1 MDERFTR
8 RANWITPPRLAAGP
22 AAVAEAYFYSRRPDL
37 SEQRNGFWYFRRRF
51 DLPSDA
57 AEAVA
62 HVSAD
67 GRYHLYVNGVFVGR
81 GPARCDPAF
90 QSYDARDI
98 APYLRKGPNVV
109 ALLLHSYGRDMSW
122 YQLPPLHHLAAFG
135 CASLFFQ
142 ADVLTEDGKRIEI
155 DSDDAWL
162 VQKADAWEQQTM
174 YGPVGY
180 MEVFDAGK
188 APGGW
193 TETDFDDGGWT
204 KAVAPEFPA
213 LNLAT
218 PTRPFPV
225 MAPRGIPFLSEE
237 ERLPESVAG
246 TGEVAPARDAADPFE
261 QAEKESIAP
270 AREGRIRGAEALPS
284 GGEAVVAP
292 DGEKGAA
299 IVLDFGDT
307 VTGYPRLDLTAP
319 DGAVIDIAYS
329 ERLRDG
335 RPELPQRGP
344 ITSPTVH
351 RYVARDGRQSWE
363 KFEWAGFRYL
373 QLTVRNP
380 QGPVKLHRVSLNETM
395 YPVEERGSFE
405 CSDPLLNDIWKA
417 GAKTLRRCM
426 HDGYE
431 DCPSREQR
439 QWLGDLYV
447 EALVNFVAFGDT
459 ALVAQALRQG
469 AQSQRSDGMVA
480 MAAPGDLA
488 ARSIVSI
495 PDWGIC
501 WALTIDRYVEYT
513 GDLDIA
519 LELFPAVLRLTDWFH
534 RHTDERGLLNNVP
547 EWNFVDWAEVDRRGE
562 GTAYNAL
569 YYRLLRVIESL
580 AQKLEMPRVA
590 AQCAERAERVR
601 VAVNARLWD
610 EERGVYV
617 DACIDG
623 RQSRRVSQQSNAAC
637 IAYGIAPAERWDRIF
652 NAILDES
659 RLVVTST
666 GMLSAPDASAP
677 PFDEERNVVAAQP
690 YFSHHL
696 HRALALA
703 GRYGDLLANIRR
715 RWGAMLAA
723 GATTIWE
730 VWHPHVSQCHG
741 WSTTPT
747 FDLSTE
753 VLGVSA
759 AAPGFQRVRIAPQPV
774 DLDWARGV
782 YPTVHGDIRVD
793 WRREGKELRL
803 SCGVPS
809 GVVAELALPATPGGW
824 CEVVVEGVG
833 DVLQGVGMAE
843 GARAAISDVVV
854 EGESVALVIDGGR
867 RLDVAARAR

>member
-1 MDERFTR
+1 M
-8 RANWITPPRLAAGP
+8 
-22 AAVAEAYFYSRRPDL
+22 AEAYFYSRRPDL

-51 DLPSDA
+51 DLPSDP

-90 QSYDARDI
+90 QSYDTRDI

-142 ADVLTEDGKRIEI
+142 ADVAAKDGAKIAV
-155 DSDDAWL
+155 DSDASWL
-162 VQKADAWEQQTM
+162 VRKADAWEQGTM

-180 MEVFDAGK
+180 MEVFDARK
-188 APGGW
+188 APAGW
-193 TETDFDDGGWT
+193 TDAGFDDSGWAE
-204 KAVAPEFPA
+204 AVAPEFPA

-237 ERLPESVAG
+237 ERLPESIVG
-246 TGEVAPARDAADPFE
+246 IGEVTPARDAADPFE
-261 QAEKESIAP
+261 QAERESLAP
-270 AREGRIRGAEALPS
+270 AREGRVRRAEALPA
-284 GGEAVVAP
+284 GGEAIVAP
-292 DGEKGAA
+292 DGGSDAA
-299 IVLDFGDT
+299 VVIDFGDT
-307 VTGYPRLDLTAP
+307 VTGYPRLDITAP

-329 ERLRDG
+329 ERLKDG

-380 QGPVKLHRVSLNETM
+380 QGPVTVHRVSLNETM
-395 YPVEERGSFE
+395 YPVQERGSFE
-405 CSDPLLNDIWKA
+405 CSDPLLNNIWKA
-417 GAKTLRRCM
+417 GAKTVRRCM

-459 ALVAQALRQG
+459 ALVARALRQG
-469 AQSQRSDGMVA
+469 AQSQRSDGMIA

-501 WALTIDRYVEYT
+501 WALTLDRYVEYT

-519 LELFPAVLRLTDWFH
+519 LELFPAVLRLADWFH

-569 YYRLLRVIESL
+569 YYHLLRVIEGL
-580 AQKLEMPRVA
+580 ALKLEMPRVA

-601 VAVNARLWD
+601 AAVNARLWD

-617 DACIDG
+617 DACVDG

-637 IAYGIAPAERWDRIF
+637 VAYGIAPAERWGRIF
-652 NAILDES
+652 DAILDES

-666 GMLSAPDASAP
+666 GMLSAPDASTV

-730 VWHPHVSQCHG
+730 VWHPYVSRCHG

-747 FDLSTE
+747 YDLSTE
-753 VLGVSA
+753 ILGVSA
-759 AAPGFQRVRIAPQPV
+759 AEPGFERVRIAPQTV
-774 DLDWARGV
+774 DLDWARGA
-782 YPTVHGDIRVD
+782 YPTVHGDIRVE
-793 WRREGKELRL
+793 WRREGKALRL
-803 SCGVPS
+803 LCAAPS
-809 GVVAELALPATPGGW
+809 GVVAEVALPATAGGW
-824 CEVVVEGVG
+824 QEVVVEGVG
-833 DVLQGVGMAE
+833 DVLAAGR
-843 GARAAISDVVV
+843 GARAAISNVTA
-854 EGESVALVIDGGR
+854 EGESVTLVVEGGR
-867 RLDVAARAR
+867 RVELAARAR